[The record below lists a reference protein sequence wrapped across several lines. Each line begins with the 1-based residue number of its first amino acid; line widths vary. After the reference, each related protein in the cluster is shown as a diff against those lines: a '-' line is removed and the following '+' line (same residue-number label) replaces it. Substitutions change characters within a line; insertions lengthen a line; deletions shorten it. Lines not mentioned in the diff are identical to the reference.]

1 MKLIIETK
9 DKKFIK
15 ALSETISRKG
25 YTIYE
30 KLGGYGVYD
39 LEQKDQNFLKN
50 MVAQLCNH
58 YNVNYRV
65 KC

>member
-1 MKLIIETK
+1 MKFIIETK

-30 KLGGYGVYD
+30 KLGGNGVYD
-39 LEQKDQNFLKN
+39 LELKDQNFL
-50 MVAQLCNH
+50 
-58 YNVNYRV
+58 
-65 KC
+65 